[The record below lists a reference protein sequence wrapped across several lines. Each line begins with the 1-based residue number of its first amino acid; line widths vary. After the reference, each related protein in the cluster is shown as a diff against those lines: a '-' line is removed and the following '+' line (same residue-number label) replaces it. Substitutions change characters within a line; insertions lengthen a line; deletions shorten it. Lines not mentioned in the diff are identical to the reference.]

1 MAIYDLM
8 VRDLRG
14 TLSWF
19 TVASPD
25 AGQFDR
31 RSASICYP
39 LRDFRIIL
47 SDQGPRTRSSAGIK
61 HLRQAMNL
69 FDEPQICMTMNWRLA
84 STLIRPRRL

>member
-47 SDQGPRTRSSAGIK
+47 SDQLIK
-61 HLRQAMNL
+61 DRGLGLAQAL
-69 FDEPQICMTMNWRLA
+69 SICGK
-84 STLIRPRRL
+84 P